1 MKTTKKIDPK
11 VYNFWDWIDSVE
23 WDHIKRTARLELINI
38 NITTTLSTD
47 EKNKLA
53 RLLREEGFYGEADVI
68 ENAVQEI
75 AQ

>member
-1 MKTTKKIDPK
+1 MRTRKIEPK